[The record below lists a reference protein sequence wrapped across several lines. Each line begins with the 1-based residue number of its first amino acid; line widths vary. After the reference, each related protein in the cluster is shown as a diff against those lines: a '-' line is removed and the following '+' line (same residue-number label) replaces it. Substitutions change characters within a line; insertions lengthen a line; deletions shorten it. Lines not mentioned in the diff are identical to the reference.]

1 MKLLSL
7 AVGVALITVAVNTMA
22 IEEAVYEVVV
32 AEDQLQ
38 VREYAPQIVAEV
50 VVKGDFEDAGNT
62 AFRKLFKYISG
73 ENTSN
78 EKIAMTA
85 PVSQQQRGEKIAM
98 TAPVSQ
104 SARDEGWAVSFMM
117 PADYTLETIP
127 TPSDP
132 SVKIRAIPAHRTA
145 AIRFSGRWTKK
156 NYEKHLAELKTWVKT
171 RGLVTSGEP
180 VWARYNSPFALWFMR
195 RNEILLPL
203 ENQ

>member
-1 MKLLSL
+1 MNVLRMAGGAALLM
-7 AVGVALITVAVNTMA
+7 VALNTMA
-22 IEEAVYEVVV
+22 IEEATYQVVV
-32 AEDQLQ
+32 DEDQLQ

-50 VVKGDFEDAGNT
+50 VVEGDFEDAGNM

-104 SARDEGWAVSFMM
+104 QAQDDGWAVSFMM
-117 PADYTLETIP
+117 PADYSLDTIP
-127 TPSDP
+127 APSEP
-132 SVKIRAIPAHRTA
+132 SIKIRAIPAHRMA

-156 NYEKHLAELKTWVKT
+156 NYEKHLAELKTWAKT
-171 RGLVTSGEP
+171 RELVVSGEP

-195 RNEILLPL
+195 RNEILLQV